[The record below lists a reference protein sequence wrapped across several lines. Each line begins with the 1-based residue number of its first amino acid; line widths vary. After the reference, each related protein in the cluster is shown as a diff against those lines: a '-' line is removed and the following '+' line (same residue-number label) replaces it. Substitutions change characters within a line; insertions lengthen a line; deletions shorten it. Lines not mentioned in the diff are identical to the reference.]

1 MGIEI
6 ESTVLRARLDGR
18 KVEES
23 RVKFVENRKIL
34 G

>member
-6 ESTVLRARLDGR
+6 ESTVLTARLYGR

-23 RVKFVENRKIL
+23 IVKFVENRKIL